1 MCVTLLKNIRT
12 NCKAIDKILGGG
24 ISPESLG
31 LIYGE
36 AETGKT
42 TLAMQCAVN
51 CARQGYKIL
60 YVDCDGTFSAKRLSQ
75 IAFEDFNKLAELI
88 VLMKPSD
95 FGEQVVVVDQLDKY
109 ITNNFGLIIF
119 DTMTSLY
126 RAKIAETPAKTFE
139 LNRELNRLMA
149 SVAQISRM
157 HKIAVLVTSQVR
169 TVFNEAYVGIEPV
182 ATRVLKFWAD
192 AILFLK
198 LTENPQIIKA
208 SVEKFPKQ
216 VKMAEPLAC
225 LLKITE
231 KGIHEYSS

>member
-1 MCVTLLKNIRT
+1 LLKNIST
-12 NCKAIDKILGGG
+12 NCKSIDKLLGGG
-24 ISPESLG
+24 IPPESLS

-51 CARQGYKIL
+51 CARQGYKTL

-75 IAFEDFNKLAELI
+75 IAFEDFDKLAELI

-95 FGEQVVVVDQLDKY
+95 FREQIIVIDQLDKY
-109 ITNNFGLIIF
+109 ITPNFGLLVF

-126 RAKIAETPAKTFE
+126 RAKIAELPAKTFE
-139 LNRELNRLMA
+139 FNRELNRLMA
-149 SVAQISRM
+149 SVAQISRIY
-157 HKIAVLVTSQVR
+157 KIAVLITSQVR
-169 TVFNEAYVGIEPV
+169 TVFSEAYVAIEPV

-192 AILFLK
+192 MIVFMK
-198 LTENPQIIKA
+198 LTENPQVIKA
-208 SVEKFPKQ
+208 SIEKTPKHI
-216 VKMAEPLAC
+216 KLDEPLTC